1 MTVVRPLDTN
11 ARAVVDATGVARLRI
26 GPTVFGEVWRIRR
39 MTVTTDGSADTDA
52 RVYLNAEVDSRM
64 VAGSYSGNRDFN
76 ETDVT
81 LQTLDQLIV
90 VWVQGTPGANAT
102 FVLQG
107 TRER

>member
-1 MTVVRPLDTN
+1 MTVTRPLDTN
-11 ARAVVDATGVARLRI
+11 ARAVFDITGTARLRI
-26 GPTVFGEVWRIRR
+26 GPTVFGESWRVRR
-39 MTVTTDGSADTDA
+39 MTVSTDSAGDTDA
-52 RVYLNAEVDSRM
+52 KVYLNAELDSRM

-90 VWVQGTPGANAT
+90 VWLEGSPGANAT

-107 TRER
+107 TKER